1 MLIVGESRTQTVDGI
16 ERARA
21 DVMEGAPVK
30 GNKVTRLSALKK
42 AQRIRGSEM
51 SFPKARFPPRSVS
64 NWQQCDVE
72 LTLSFGHVLVN
83 DTVRIVGEGSI
94 TSKENGMLLGK

>member
-1 MLIVGESRTQTVDGI
+1 
-16 ERARA
+16 
-21 DVMEGAPVK
+21 
-30 GNKVTRLSALKK
+30 
-42 AQRIRGSEM
+42 M